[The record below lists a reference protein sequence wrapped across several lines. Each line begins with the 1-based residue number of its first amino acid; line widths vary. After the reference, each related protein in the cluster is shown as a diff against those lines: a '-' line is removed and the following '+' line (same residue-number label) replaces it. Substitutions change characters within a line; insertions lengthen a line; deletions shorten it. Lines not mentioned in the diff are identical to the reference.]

1 MAGKLSAR
9 RAETLSEPGLHSD
22 GDGLYLSIGASGA
35 RSWLFFFRWKGR
47 RREMGLGSARHVS
60 LAEAREAARAAR
72 ARIRAGIDPIA
83 EKRRPAGMTFGDAA
97 DALIE
102 NMSAG
107 WRNPKH
113 AAQWSMTLKEYCATI
128 RPLPVESIETEDV
141 LRVLKPIW
149 QTKTETA
156 ARLRGRIEKVLD
168 FAKARGLRQGEN
180 PARWKGHLDHILPRP
195 KKLARGHHKAMPFDE
210 VQDFMPRLRAAEGG
224 AATALEFVILT
235 AARTG
240 EALGAEWAEID
251 FDAKVWTVPA
261 ARMKAGREHRVP
273 LGDRVLEILKPLHE
287 ARTSDLIF
295 PGSTKTGRL
304 SDMTLSAV
312 LRRMNVD
319 ATVHGFR
326 SAFRDW
332 CGERTT
338 FPREVAEAALA
349 HRVGNEVELAYRRGD
364 ALEKR
369 RKLMVAWERFLA
381 APAAG
386 NVVRL
391 GA

>member
-9 RAETLSEPGLHSD
+9 RAETLKEPGLHGD
-22 GDGLYLSIGASGA
+22 GDGLYLSIGEGGA
-35 RSWLFFFRWKGR
+35 RSWLLFFRWKGR

-60 LAEAREAARAAR
+60 LAEARELARAAR
-72 ARIRAGIDPIA
+72 TRIRAGVDPIA

-102 NMSAG
+102 SMAAG
-107 WRNPKH
+107 WRNSKH
-113 AAQWSMTLKEYCATI
+113 EAQWRMTLKDYCATI
-128 RPLPVESIETEDV
+128 RLLPVEAIETEDV
-141 LRVLKPIW
+141 LRVLRPIW

-156 ARLRGRIEKVLD
+156 ARLRGRIERVLD

-180 PARWKGHLDHILPRP
+180 PARWKGHLDHLLARP
-195 KKLARGHHKAMPFDE
+195 KKLSRGHHKAMPFD
-210 VQDFMPRLRAAEGG
+210 DLPAFMPRLRAAEGG
-224 AATALEFVILT
+224 AAKALEFVILT

-240 EALGAEWAEID
+240 EALGAEWCEID
-251 FDAKVWTVPA
+251 FEAKVWTVPA
-261 ARMKAGREHRVP
+261 DRMKAGREHRVP
-273 LGDRVLEILKPLHE
+273 LGDRALEILKPLHE
-287 ARTSDLIF
+287 ARTGDLIF

-304 SDMTLSAV
+304 SDMTLTAV
-312 LRRMNVD
+312 LRRLGVD

-326 SAFRDW
+326 SSFRDW
-332 CGERTT
+332 AGERTT

-369 RKLMVAWERFLA
+369 RKLMVAWERFIA
-381 APAAG
+381 APVAG